1 MKEARHTK
9 MAACCKRKEEV
20 GRVGSEELQGQEET
34 LGSDGF
40 TVITIIAVIVSRM
53 FMCPNLPSYTL

>member
-1 MKEARHTK
+1 